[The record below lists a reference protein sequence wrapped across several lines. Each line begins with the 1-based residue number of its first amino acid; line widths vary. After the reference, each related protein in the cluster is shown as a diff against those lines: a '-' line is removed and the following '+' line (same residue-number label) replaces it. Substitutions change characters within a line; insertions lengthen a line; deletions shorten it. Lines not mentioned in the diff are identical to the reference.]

1 MIMKNPSLFLTFICF
16 FLILILIHE
25 AYNFKFIQNTSRING
40 PSPLWF
46 HQPLNTHRKALT
58 TSAMFDFTPFVN
70 KHHHRE
76 LQPESG
82 PPGGGEI
89 DPRYGA
95 EKRLVPSGPNPL
107 HH

>member
-1 MIMKNPSLFLTFICF
+1 MIMKIPSPFLPFFWF
-16 FLILILIHE
+16 FLILLLFH
-25 AYNFKFIQNTSRING
+25 NTSKING
-40 PSPLWF
+40 PSSNLGF
-46 HQPLNTHRKALT
+46 HQPLITHRKALT
-58 TSAMFDFTPFVN
+58 AAKFDFTPFIN
-70 KHHHRE
+70 KHHHHHHKE

-82 PPGGGEI
+82 PSGGGEI